1 MQQEVKHSET
11 LAISLSIIAGILIF
25 NANLL
30 IYVAA
35 QVATEN
41 DQNMAVVT
49 AIANGTIPLGLLG
62 SKFIY
67 KEKLTILQIAGSMG
81 CMAGILILSLSV
93 LRDQDADV
101 ISFIPGTS
109 LNQEGNSKA
118 MRIMIIDAFVSMVF
132 LGARINMAKYCTRI
146 VSSLTYLKLQLCSD
160 FCCAMFILMLSA
172 IQVINVPI
180 ELYID
185 KETL

>member
-1 MQQEVKHSET
+1 MQREVKHSET

-67 KEKLTILQIAGSMG
+67 KEKLTILQIVGSMG

-93 LRDQDADV
+93 LRDQDAGV
-101 ISFIPGTS
+101 ISFIPG
-109 LNQEGNSKA
+109 LNQDGNSKA

-146 VSSLTYLKLQLCSD
+146 VSSLTYLKLQLCAD

-172 IQVINVPI
+172 I
-180 ELYID
+180 
-185 KETL
+185 